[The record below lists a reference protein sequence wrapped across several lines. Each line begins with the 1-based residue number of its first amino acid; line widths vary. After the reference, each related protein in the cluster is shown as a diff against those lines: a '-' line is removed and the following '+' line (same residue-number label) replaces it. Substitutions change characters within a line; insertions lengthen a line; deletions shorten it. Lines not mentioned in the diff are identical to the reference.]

1 MGGSRQNRG
10 VAVAAPSGSVPDY
23 GIAMSNA
30 EFELAEQFAINTRKH
45 CFVTGRA
52 GTGKTTLL
60 HKLVQG
66 TEKSIVVVAPTGVA
80 AVNAGGVTL
89 HSMFGLPLTCFV
101 PTDEPVDPS
110 IATNRRL
117 LTEHLRLRAEK
128 QRVLR
133 ELDLLII
140 DEISMV
146 RCDTLDAIDL
156 VLRRVRGNLQPF
168 GDVQVF
174 LIGDIHQL
182 PPVAKKADWDI
193 LRRYYRS
200 PYFFDAL
207 VWPQLDAADIE
218 LQTVYRQ
225 RDARFLSLL
234 EHIRHR
240 RLDPDDERLLRE
252 RYDPHFKP
260 REPGFVLLTT
270 HNHQADSV
278 NASELSA
285 LSDRAHSFAAEI
297 DGEFPEALYPCDR
310 VLEIKVGAQVM
321 FIRNDTEAGA
331 YYNGKLATVRRIRGD
346 EITVAF
352 RDSGADYTL
361 HRETWENI
369 GYGIDEDTGK
379 VERKVLGTFSQYPLR
394 LAWAITIHKSQG
406 LTLDKVIV
414 DAGRSFAAGQVYV
427 ALSRCRSLEG
437 MVLRSLI
444 TATALREDP
453 RIDAFSATHR
463 ALGDLR
469 RVLETGKAEYAG
481 HLLQRLFSFS
491 TLSAHLAEWRERMA
505 AAPSPPDREQATAL
519 QERIGQQLT
528 EIEGTAERFRRQ
540 LRRLTEEFGGVAGG
554 LPVLTERCDK
564 AIEYFTGRLA
574 LEILAPLREYIKS
587 VRGKKKLKRYLAH
600 VESLD
605 KSCQDKI
612 EALYDAQ
619 LLGRHLYTGTPCH
632 TRQRLKSG
640 ARKSQ
645 PTTANR
651 GPTEKGA
658 TILETLRLHR
668 EHKGP
673 AEIAALRALT
683 VGTIKSHLTRL
694 IASGEIE
701 VHEVL
706 SPDVISVVMTFL
718 ESHGDASLTEI
729 HTGTGDR
736 FDYNDLRMIV
746 AHWSRVRAATDRKR
760 A

>member
-1 MGGSRQNRG
+1 
-10 VAVAAPSGSVPDY
+10 
-23 GIAMSNA
+23 MSNL
-30 EFELAEQFAINTRKH
+30 EFELAEQFALHTRKH

-60 HKLVQG
+60 RKLVQAPQ
-66 TEKSIVVVAPTGVA
+66 KNIVVVAPTGVA

-101 PTDEPVDPS
+101 PTDDPVDRG

-117 LTEHLRLRAEK
+117 LTENLRLRAEK
-128 QRVLR
+128 LRVLR

-156 VLRRVRGNLQPF
+156 TLRKVRGIRQPF
-168 GDVQVF
+168 GDVQVV

-182 PPVAKKADWDI
+182 PPVAREAEWAV
-193 LRRYYRS
+193 LEHYYRS

-207 VWPQLDAADIE
+207 VWPKLDAARIE

-240 RLDPDDERLLRE
+240 RLDPHDERLLRE

-260 REPGFVLLTT
+260 QEPGFVLLTT

-278 NASELSA
+278 NASA
-285 LSDRAHSFAAEI
+285 LSSLPDRVHAFAAEI

-321 FIRNDTEAGA
+321 FIRNDTEGGA
-331 YYNGKLATVRRIRGD
+331 YYNGKLAIVRRIRGA

-361 HRETWENI
+361 HQEIWENI
-369 GYGIDEDTGK
+369 GYGLDEDTGK
-379 VERKVLGTFSQYPLR
+379 VERKLLGTFSQYPLR

-406 LTLDKVIV
+406 LTLDKVVV

-437 MVLRSLI
+437 MILRSLI
-444 TATALREDP
+444 TPAALREDP
-453 RIDAFSATHR
+453 RIDAFSASHH
-463 ALGDLR
+463 AAEGLL
-469 RVLETGKAEYAG
+469 RVLETEKAEYAG
-481 HLLQRLFSFS
+481 HLLRRLFSFS
-491 TLSAHLAEWRERMA
+491 GLSAHLGEWRQRIT
-505 AAPSPPDREQATAL
+505 ATASLPDTGATVAL
-519 QERIGQQLT
+519 QHRIAQGVT
-528 EIEGTAERFRRQ
+528 EIEETAEKFRRQ
-540 LRRLTEEFGGVAGG
+540 LCRLTEEAGGVANG
-554 LPVLTERCDK
+554 LPVLAERCGK

-574 LEILAPLREYIKS
+574 LEILAPARQHIGAL
-587 VRGKKKLKRYLAH
+587 RGKKKLKRYLAH
-600 VESLD
+600 VEALERA
-605 KSCQDKI
+605 CWHKI
-612 EALYDAQ
+612 EALYGAQ
-619 LLGRHLYTGTPCH
+619 LLDRSLYSGTPLH
-632 TRQRLKSG
+632 RRQGPERSAETDPATAASRGRMERG
-640 ARKSQ
+640 ASVR
-645 PTTANR
+645 
-651 GPTEKGA
+651 
-658 TILETLRLHR
+658 ETLRLHCAR
-668 EHKGP
+668 KTPG
-673 AEIAALRALT
+673 EIAALRSLT
-683 VGTIKSHLTRL
+683 VGTIKSHLARL
-694 IASGEIE
+694 IVSGEIE

-706 SPDVISVVMTFL
+706 PADMISAVMTFL
-718 ESHGDASLTEI
+718 ETHEDASLTAI
-729 HTGTGDR
+729 RSGTGDH

-746 AHWSRVRAATDRKR
+746 AHWSRIRAAADRKR

>member
-1 MGGSRQNRG
+1 
-10 VAVAAPSGSVPDY
+10 
-23 GIAMSNA
+23 MSNP
-30 EFELAEQFAINTRKH
+30 EFELAEQFALHTRKH

-60 HKLVQG
+60 RKLAQG
-66 TEKSIVVVAPTGVA
+66 TGKNVVVVAPTGVA

-89 HSMFGLPLTCFV
+89 HAMFGLPLTCFV
-101 PTDEPVDPS
+101 PNDDPVDPG

-117 LTEHLRLRAEK
+117 LTENLRLRAEK
-128 QRVLR
+128 LRVLR

-146 RCDTLDAIDL
+146 RCDTLDAVDL
-156 VLRRVRGNLQPF
+156 VLRKVRAIPQPF
-168 GDVQVF
+168 GDVQVV

-182 PPVAKKADWDI
+182 PPVAREAEWAV
-193 LRRYYRS
+193 LRHYYRS

-207 VWPQLDAADIE
+207 VWPQLDAARIE

-260 REPGFVLLTT
+260 QEPGFVLLTT
-270 HNHQADSV
+270 HNRQADSV

-285 LSDRAHSFAAEI
+285 LPDRAHSFAAEI
-297 DGEFPEALYPCDR
+297 GGEFPEALYPCNR

-321 FIRNDTEAGA
+321 FIRNDTEVGA
-331 YYNGKLATVRRIRGD
+331 YYNGKLATVRRIRGA
-346 EITVAF
+346 EITVTF
-352 RDSGADYTL
+352 RDSGGDYTL
-361 HRETWENI
+361 HRETWDNI
-369 GYGIDEDTGK
+369 GYGLDEDTGK

-444 TATALREDP
+444 TAAALREDP
-453 RIDAFSATHR
+453 RIDAFSASHH
-463 ALGDLR
+463 AADELR
-469 RVLETGKAEYAG
+469 SVLETEKAEYAG
-481 HLLQRLFSFS
+481 HLLRRLFSFS
-491 TLSAHLAEWRERMA
+491 GLSAHLGEWRQHVTSTA
-505 AAPSPPDREQATAL
+505 SLPDKEATISL
-519 QERIGQQLT
+519 QDRIAQRLA
-528 EIEGTAERFRRQ
+528 ELEETAERFRRQ
-540 LRRLTEEFGGVAGG
+540 LRRLTEEAGGIANG
-554 LPVLTERCDK
+554 LPVLTERCGK

-574 LEILAPLREYIKS
+574 LEILAPAREHIGS
-587 VRGKKKLKRYLAH
+587 LRGKKKLKRYLAH
-600 VESLD
+600 VEPLERA
-605 KSCQDKI
+605 CWHKI
-612 EALYDAQ
+612 EALYGAQ
-619 LLGRHLYTGTPCH
+619 LLDRSLYSDTPLH
-632 TRQRLKSG
+632 TRQ
-640 ARKSQ
+640 
-645 PTTANR
+645 
-651 GPTEKGA
+651 GPERTGA
-658 TILETLRLHR
+658 TIPVTAASRGRTERGVSVRETLRLHCER
-668 EHKGP
+668 KTPG
-673 AEIAALRALT
+673 EIATLRSLT
-683 VGTIKSHLTRL
+683 VGTIKNHLARL

-706 SPDVISVVMTFL
+706 PADMIGAVMTFL
-718 ESHGDASLTEI
+718 EAHEDASLTAI
-729 HTGTGDR
+729 RSGTGDH

-746 AHWSRVRAATDRKR
+746 AHWSRIRAAAERKR

>member
-1 MGGSRQNRG
+1 
-10 VAVAAPSGSVPDY
+10 
-23 GIAMSNA
+23 MSNA
-30 EFELAEQFAINTRKH
+30 EFELAEQFALNTRKH

-60 HKLVQG
+60 RELVQG
-66 TEKSIVVVAPTGVA
+66 TQKNVVVVAPTGVA
-80 AVNAGGVTL
+80 AVNAGGVTI
-89 HSMFGLPLTCFV
+89 HSMFGLPLTCFA
-101 PTDEPVDPS
+101 PTDEPVDPG

-128 QRVLR
+128 LHVLR

-156 VLRRVRGNLQPF
+156 VLRRVRGSRQPF
-168 GDVQVF
+168 GDVQVV

-182 PPVAKKADWDI
+182 PPVAKEAEWGV
-193 LRRYYRS
+193 LRPYYRS

-207 VWPQLDAADIE
+207 VWPQLDAAHIE

-225 RDARFLSLL
+225 RDARFLALL

-240 RLDPDDERLLRE
+240 RLDPDDESLLRE
-252 RYDPHFKP
+252 RYDPHFKAQ
-260 REPGFVLLTT
+260 EPGFILLTT
-270 HNHQADSV
+270 HNRQADSV

-285 LSDRAHSFAAEI
+285 LPDRAHSFAAEI
-297 DGEFPEALYPCDR
+297 DGEFPETLYPCDR

-331 YYNGKLATVRRIRGD
+331 YYNGKLATVKRIRGG
-346 EITVAF
+346 EIMVVF
-352 RDSGADYTL
+352 RDYGADYTL

-453 RIDAFSATHR
+453 RIDAFSASHQ
-463 ALGDLR
+463 AVGELR
-469 RVLETGKAEYAG
+469 RALETGKAEYAG

-491 TLSAHLAEWRERMA
+491 RLSAHLAEWRERMDTTSSL
-505 AAPSPPDREQATAL
+505 PERDQANAL
-519 QERIGQQLT
+519 QERIGLQLT
-528 EIEGTAERFRRQ
+528 EIEETAERFLRQ
-540 LRRLTEEFGGVAGG
+540 LRRLAEEAGGVAGG

-574 LEILAPLREYIKS
+574 LEILSPLREHIGS
-587 VRGKKKLKRYLAH
+587 LRGKKKLKRYFAH
-600 VESLD
+600 VEPLER
-605 KSCQDKI
+605 SCQDKI
-612 EALYDAQ
+612 EALYGAQ
-619 LLGRHLYTGTPCH
+619 LLGRRLHTGTPRH
-632 TRQRLKSG
+632 
-640 ARKSQ
+640 ARRGLERGVGTS
-645 PTTANR
+645 PSTTAGR
-651 GPTEKGA
+651 RCTEKGG
-658 TILETLRLHR
+658 TIRETLRLHH
-668 EHKGP
+668 EHKTP

-683 VGTIKSHLTRL
+683 VGTIKSHLARL
-694 IASGEIE
+694 IASGEVE

-706 SPDVISVVMTFL
+706 PAEMIGVVMAFL
-718 ESHGDASLTEI
+718 ESHGDANLTEI
-729 HTGTGDR
+729 HAGTGAH

-746 AHWSRVRAATDRKR
+746 AHWSQVRGATDRKR

>member
-1 MGGSRQNRG
+1 MAI
-10 VAVAAPSGSVPDY
+10 AVPFTSMPDH
-23 GIAMSNA
+23 GFAMSNA
-30 EFELAEQFAINTRKH
+30 EFELAEQFALHTGKH

-60 HKLVQG
+60 RKLVQG
-66 TEKSIVVVAPTGVA
+66 TQKNIVVVAPTGVA

-101 PTDEPVDPS
+101 PTDDPVDPG

-117 LTEHLRLRAEK
+117 LTEHPRLRAEK
-128 QRVLR
+128 LRVLR

-156 VLRRVRGNLQPF
+156 VLRRVRASSQPF
-168 GDVQVF
+168 GDVQVV

-182 PPVAKKADWDI
+182 PPVAKEGEWGV
-193 LRRYYRS
+193 LRHYYRS

-207 VWPQLDAADIE
+207 VWPKLDAARIE

-240 RLDPDDERLLRE
+240 RLDSDDERLLRE

-260 REPGFVLLTT
+260 QEPGFVLLTT
-270 HNHQADSV
+270 HNHKADSL

-285 LSDRAHSFAAEI
+285 LPDRTHSFAAEI
-297 DGEFPEALYPCDR
+297 AGEFPEALYPCDR

-321 FIRNDTEAGA
+321 FIRNDTEGGA
-331 YYNGKLATVRRIRGD
+331 YYNGKLATVRRIRGA
-346 EITVAF
+346 EITAAF

-361 HRETWENI
+361 HQEIWENI
-369 GYGIDEDTGK
+369 GYGLEERTGK
-379 VERKVLGTFSQYPLR
+379 VERKVLGTFSQFPLR

-427 ALSRCRSLEG
+427 ALSRCRSLDG

-444 TATALREDP
+444 TPAALREDA
-453 RIDAFSATHR
+453 RIDAFSASHH
-463 ALGDLR
+463 AADELR
-469 RVLETGKAEYAG
+469 RMLETEKAEYAG
-481 HLLQRLFSFS
+481 HLLRRLFSFS
-491 TLSAHLAEWRERMA
+491 GLSAHLGEWRQRTA
-505 AAPSPPDREQATAL
+505 TTPSLPDREQVIAL
-519 QERIGQQLT
+519 QAGIGLRLA
-528 EIEGTAERFRRQ
+528 EIEETAERFRRQ
-540 LRRLTEEFGGVAGG
+540 LRRLTEEAGGVANG
-554 LPVLTERCDK
+554 LPVLAERCDK

-574 LEILAPLREYIKS
+574 LEILAPLREHIGS
-587 VRGKKKLKRYLAH
+587 LRGKKKLKRYLAP
-600 VESLD
+600 VESLERA
-605 KSCQDKI
+605 CQDRI
-612 EALYDAQ
+612 EALYGVR
-619 LLGRHLYTGTPCH
+619 LLDRSLYSGTPRH
-632 TRQRLKSG
+632 TRQGSERGTETIS
-640 ARKSQ
+640 A
-645 PTTANR
+645 TAAGR
-651 GPTEKGA
+651 GRTEKGA
-658 TILETLRLHR
+658 TVRETLRMHR
-668 EHKGP
+668 EHKTPG
-673 AEIAALRALT
+673 EIAAFRSLS
-683 VGTIKSHLTRL
+683 VGTIKSHLARL

-706 SPDVISVVMTFL
+706 PADMISAVTNFL
-718 ESHGDASLTEI
+718 EAHEDASLTAI
-729 HTGTGDR
+729 RSGTGDH

-746 AHWSRVRAATDRKR
+746 AHWSRIRAAADRKR

>member
-1 MGGSRQNRG
+1 
-10 VAVAAPSGSVPDY
+10 
-23 GIAMSNA
+23 MSNA
-30 EFELAEQFAINTRKH
+30 EFELAEQFALHTRKH

-60 HKLVQG
+60 RKLVQSPQ
-66 TEKSIVVVAPTGVA
+66 KNIVVVAPTGVA

-101 PTDEPVDPS
+101 PTDDPLDPG
-110 IATNRRL
+110 IATNRRQ
-117 LTEHLRLRAEK
+117 LTENLRLRAEK
-128 QRVLR
+128 LRVLR

-156 VLRRVRGNLQPF
+156 VLRRVRGNRQPF

-182 PPVAKKADWDI
+182 PPVAKEAEWVI
-193 LRRYYRS
+193 LKRYYHS

-207 VWPQLDAADIE
+207 VWPQLDATRIE

-234 EHIRHR
+234 EHIRHH
-240 RLDPDDERLLRE
+240 RLDPDDQRLLRE

-260 REPGFVLLTT
+260 QEPGFVLLTT

-285 LSDRAHSFAAEI
+285 LPDRAHSFAAEI
-297 DGEFPEALYPCDR
+297 GGEFPEALYPCDQ

-331 YYNGKLATVRRIRGD
+331 YYNGKLATVKRIRGA
-346 EITVAF
+346 EITVTF

-361 HRETWENI
+361 HCETWENI
-369 GYGIDEDTGK
+369 GYCLDEDTGK

-437 MVLRSLI
+437 MVLRSPI
-444 TATALREDP
+444 TPAALREDQ
-453 RIDAFSATHR
+453 RIDAFSASNQT
-463 ALGDLR
+463 ADELR
-469 RVLETGKAEYAG
+469 RVLEEGKAEYAA

-491 TLSAHLAEWRERMA
+491 RLSAHLAEWRQRVTSIA
-505 AAPSPPDREQATAL
+505 SLPDKEATITL
-519 QERIGQQLT
+519 QDRIAQRVA
-528 EIEGTAERFRRQ
+528 EIEETAEKFRRQ
-540 LRRLTEEFGGVAGG
+540 LRRLTEEAGGVANG
-554 LPVLTERCDK
+554 LPVLTERCGK

-574 LEILAPLREYIKS
+574 LEILAPAREHIGS
-587 VRGKKKLKRYLAH
+587 LRGKKKLKRYLAH
-600 VESLD
+600 AETLERA
-605 KSCQDKI
+605 CWHKI

-619 LLGRHLYTGTPCH
+619 LLDRSLYGGTPLH
-632 TRQRLKSG
+632 RRQGPESG
-640 ARKSQ
+640 AETISAT
-645 PTTANR
+645 PASR
-651 GPTEKGA
+651 GRMERGA
-658 TILETLRLHR
+658 SVRETLRLHCER
-668 EHKGP
+668 KTPG
-673 AEIAALRALT
+673 EIAALRSLT
-683 VGTIKSHLTRL
+683 VGTIKSHLARL

-706 SPDVISVVMTFL
+706 PADMISAVMTFL
-718 ESHGDASLTEI
+718 EAHEDASLTAI
-729 HTGTGDR
+729 RSGTGGH
-736 FDYNDLRMIV
+736 FDYNELRMIV
-746 AHWSRVRAATDRKR
+746 AHWSRIRAAADRKR

>member
-1 MGGSRQNRG
+1 
-10 VAVAAPSGSVPDY
+10 
-23 GIAMSNA
+23 MSNA
-30 EFELAEQFAINTRKH
+30 EFELAEQFALSTRKH

-60 HKLVQG
+60 RKLVQG
-66 TEKSIVVVAPTGVA
+66 ADKNIVVVAPTGVA
-80 AVNAGGVTL
+80 AVNAGGVTI
-89 HSMFGLPLTCFV
+89 HSMFGLPLTCFA
-101 PTDEPVDPS
+101 PTDEPVDPG

-128 QRVLR
+128 LRVLR

-156 VLRRVRGNLQPF
+156 VLRRVRGSRRPF
-168 GDVQVF
+168 GDVQVT

-182 PPVAKKADWDI
+182 PPVAKEAEWGV

-207 VWPQLDAADIE
+207 VWPQLDAAHIE

-225 RDARFLSLL
+225 RDARFLALL

-260 REPGFVLLTT
+260 QAPGFVLLTT
-270 HNHQADSV
+270 HNHQANSV

-285 LSDRAHSFAAEI
+285 LPDRAHSFAAEI
-297 DGEFPEALYPCDR
+297 DGEFPETLYPCDR

-331 YYNGKLATVRRIRGD
+331 YYNGKLATVKRIRGG
-346 EITVAF
+346 EITVVF
-352 RDSGADYTL
+352 RDSGVDYTL

-379 VERKVLGTFSQYPLR
+379 VEGKVLGTFSQYPLR

-444 TATALREDP
+444 TAAALREDP
-453 RIDAFSATHR
+453 RIDAFSASHQAVGELWR
-463 ALGDLR
+463 S
-469 RVLETGKAEYAG
+469 LETGKAEYAG

-491 TLSAHLAEWRERMA
+491 RLSAHLADWRERTA
-505 AAPSPPDREQATAL
+505 ITPSLPDREQVTEL
-519 QERIGQQLT
+519 QERIGQRLT

-540 LRRLTEEFGGVAGG
+540 LRHLTEKSGSVADG
-554 LPVLTERCDK
+554 LPVLTERCEK
-564 AIEYFTGRLA
+564 AIEYFTCRLA
-574 LEILAPLREYIKS
+574 LEILTPLREYIES
-587 VRGKKKLKRYLAH
+587 VRGRKKLKRYLAD
-600 VESLD
+600 VGLLERV
-605 KSCQDKI
+605 CQDRI
-612 EALYDAQ
+612 EALYGAQ
-619 LLGRHLYTGTPCH
+619 LLGRRLYAGTPRH
-632 TRQRLKSG
+632 TRRGLERG
-640 ARKSQ
+640 AETS
-645 PTTANR
+645 PAATASR
-651 GPTEKGA
+651 GRTEKGG
-658 TILETLRLHR
+658 TIRETFRLHR
-668 EHKGP
+668 EHKTP
-673 AEIAALRALT
+673 AEIAALRGLT
-683 VGTIKSHLTRL
+683 VGTIKSHLARL

-706 SPDVISVVMTFL
+706 PAEMIRAVMAFL
-718 ESHGDASLTEI
+718 ESQGDASLTEI
-729 HTGTGDR
+729 HAGTGDH
-736 FDYNDLRMIV
+736 FDYNDLRMVV
-746 AHWSRVRAATDRKR
+746 AHWARARGATDSKG
-760 A
+760 

>member
-1 MGGSRQNRG
+1 
-10 VAVAAPSGSVPDY
+10 
-23 GIAMSNA
+23 MSNP
-30 EFELAEQFAINTRKH
+30 EFELAEQFGLHTRKH

-60 HKLVQG
+60 RKLVQSAQ
-66 TEKSIVVVAPTGVA
+66 KNIVVAAPTGVA
-80 AVNAGGVTL
+80 AVTAGGVTL

-101 PTDEPVDPS
+101 PCDDPVDPG

-117 LTEHLRLRAEK
+117 LTENLRLRAEK
-128 QRVLR
+128 VRVLR

-146 RCDTLDAIDL
+146 RCDILDAIDFT
-156 VLRRVRGNLQPF
+156 LRKVRGVPQPF
-168 GDVQVF
+168 GDVQVVF
-174 LIGDIHQL
+174 IGDIHQL
-182 PPVAKKADWDI
+182 PPVAREAQWAV
-193 LRRYYRS
+193 LRHYYRS

-207 VWPQLDAADIE
+207 VWPKLNAARIE

-240 RLDPDDERLLRE
+240 RLDPDDERLLRA
-252 RYDPHFKP
+252 RYDPHFTP
-260 REPGFVLLTT
+260 QEPGYVLLTT

-285 LSDRAHSFAAEI
+285 LPGKAHVFAAEI
-297 DGEFPEALYPCDR
+297 AGEFPEALYPCDR
-310 VLEIKVGAQVM
+310 ALEIKVGAQVM

-331 YYNGKLATVRRIRGD
+331 YYNGKLATVRRIRGT

-361 HRETWENI
+361 HQEIWENI
-369 GYGIDEDTGK
+369 GYGLEEDTGK

-444 TATALREDP
+444 TPTALREDP
-453 RIDAFSATHR
+453 RIDAFSAAHH
-463 ALGDLR
+463 AADELR
-469 RVLETGKAEYAG
+469 RVLETEKAEYAA
-481 HLLQRLFSFS
+481 HLLRQLFSFS
-491 TLSAHLAEWRERMA
+491 GLSAHLGEWRQRITA
-505 AAPSPPDREQATAL
+505 AASLPDQEATMAL
-519 QERIGQQLT
+519 QERIAQRVT
-528 EIEGTAERFRRQ
+528 EIEDMAERFRRQ
-540 LRRLTEEFGGVAGG
+540 LRRLSEEAGGVANG
-554 LPVLTERCDK
+554 LPVLAERCGK
-564 AIEYFTGRLA
+564 AIEYFTERLA
-574 LEILAPLREYIKS
+574 LEILAPVHDHIGSL
-587 VRGKKKLKRYLAH
+587 RGKKKLKRYLAQ
-600 VESLD
+600 VEPLERA
-605 KSCQDKI
+605 CWHKI
-612 EALYDAQ
+612 EALYGAE
-619 LLGRHLYTGTPCH
+619 LLNRRLYIGTPLHRRHGTECSAQ
-632 TRQRLKSG
+632 TLPISTASRGRTERG
-640 ARKSQ
+640 ASPR
-645 PTTANR
+645 
-651 GPTEKGA
+651 
-658 TILETLRLHR
+658 ETLRLHCER
-668 EHKGP
+668 KTP
-673 AEIAALRALT
+673 AEIAALRGLS
-683 VGTIKSHLTRL
+683 VGTIKSHLARL

-706 SPDVISVVMTFL
+706 PADMISAVMTFL
-718 ESHGDASLTEI
+718 ETHEDASLTAI
-729 HTGTGDR
+729 RGGTGGH

-746 AHWSRVRAATDRKR
+746 AHWSRIRAAADRTR